1 MEYTF
6 TKENFEEEV
15 LQSDRPVLVDFYA
28 DWCGPCKMMAPGV
41 AKMADRYAGQLKV
54 GKVNVDEQQEL
65 ALQYKVFSIPYL
77 AFFKNGKLVN
87 EIVGAVP
94 EYQLDDA
101 VQKAIQK

>member
-6 TKENFEEEV
+6 TKENFAQDV

-28 DWCGPCKMMAPGV
+28 DWCGPCKMISPIV
-41 AKMADRYAGQLKV
+41 DRLADKYADQLKV

-65 ALQYKVFSIPYL
+65 ALQYHVMSIPYL
-77 AFFKNGKLVN
+77 AFFKGGELVG

-94 EYQLDDA
+94 ETQLEDA
-101 VQKAIQK
+101 VQKALAK